1 LKPGQGLYFELSQV
15 GKGFVN
21 PKSIFGAISHWK
33 AMDSRHKAKV
43 NQWFRGQR
51 ASGKAQDVY
60 ELSLEDPI
68 ARTLLREWLLQRGFN
83 EIRADQDLFDAIFFE
98 VVRLSSSSDLRE
110 MAVQLFE
117 RGDHQA
123 AKDLTWIAD
132 HKERG
137 DLPELLG
144 SEFREYQGFA

>member
-1 LKPGQGLYFELSQV
+1 MRGLWPLLGV
-15 GKGFVN
+15 G
-21 PKSIFGAISHWK
+21 

-43 NQWFRGQR
+43 NQWFRGQT
-51 ASGKAQDVY
+51 ASEKAQDVY

-98 VVRLSSSSDLRE
+98 VVRLSSASDLRE
-110 MAVQLFE
+110 MAGDLFE

-123 AKDLTWIAD
+123 AEDLIWIAD
-132 HKERG
+132 HKE
-137 DLPELLG
+137 
-144 SEFREYQGFA
+144 

>member
-1 LKPGQGLYFELSQV
+1 MRGSAPLL
-15 GKGFVN
+15 
-21 PKSIFGAISHWK
+21 AI
-33 AMDSRHKAKV
+33 ATMDSQHQAEV
-43 NQWFRGQR
+43 NQWFRRQR

-83 EIRADQDLFDAIFFE
+83 EVRADQDLFDAIFFE

-110 MAVQLFE
+110 MAVHLFE

-123 AKDLTWIAD
+123 AEDLTWIAD